1 MIIILYFFIKHGQNV
16 ISFLCE
22 ISKVIKLGR
31 ELICYFQE
39 LISYALIYYMFYIIY
54 DITTTKKKV
63 LKEKLSYHLVF
74 DIGI

>member
-1 MIIILYFFIKHGQNV
+1 MDKTLSV
-16 ISFLCE
+16 FLCE

-54 DITTTKKKV
+54 DTKKKPTYTSF
-63 LKEKLSYHLVF
+63 KRKTKAF
-74 DIGI
+74 T